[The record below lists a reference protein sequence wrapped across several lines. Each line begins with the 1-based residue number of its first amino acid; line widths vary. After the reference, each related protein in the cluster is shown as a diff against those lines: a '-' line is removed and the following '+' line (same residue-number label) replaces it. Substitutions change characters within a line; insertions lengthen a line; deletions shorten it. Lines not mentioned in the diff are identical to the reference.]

1 MEIEKIIEYLLI
13 GNLRS
18 QAIIYEM
25 QNTNDINIVNEVKLL
40 FAIYLDKKI
49 TKEESTKV
57 ESFYINISSEKIIM
71 IAKTNISFTLEQN
84 TELFE
89 RINKYALDPKSSRL
103 KMWRRKK
110 LSLSAKITNLIYDYF
125 QYINANKQ
133 VISEAYFKIGPKIQN
148 YASKK
153 DRIDSNR
160 INFKNNNNS
169 LVSMDNTRSIDVD
182 KSSMRQ
188 IINGSINNNSNNI
201 NINNVNISDD
211 KTEDENIKVNYPN
224 NNIYNNNRN
233 KNKGNNLILNDNKEL
248 DNTNIS
254 KSSNKYE
261 IVLNKNSNNSPK
273 KAPPKEKREIS
284 WKRVII
290 IFILVLVVLIIIGS
304 IYLII
309 INSYSYR

>member
-18 QAIIYEM
+18 QTIIYEM

-40 FAIYLDKKI
+40 FAIYLDKHNI
-49 TKEESTKV
+49 KEESAKF

-84 TELFE
+84 KELFE

-133 VISEAYFKIGPKIQN
+133 VISEAYFKIGTKSQN
-148 YASKK
+148 NVSKK
-153 DRIDSNR
+153 M
-160 INFKNNNNS
+160 NFKYNNNS
-169 LVSMDNTRSIDVD
+169 LVSLDNTRTLDID

-188 IINGSINNNSNNI
+188 IINGSINNNNNNMNNI
-201 NINNVNISDD
+201 NISDD
-211 KTEDENIKVNYPN
+211 KTEIVNIKVNYPN

-233 KNKGNNLILNDNKEL
+233 KNKGNNLILNDNKDL

-254 KSSNKYE
+254 KSSN
-261 IVLNKNSNNSPK
+261 ILGNNNSNNYSI
-273 KAPPKEKREIS
+273 KASQKREWKIS

-290 IFILVLVVLIIIGS
+290 IFILVLIVLIIIGS

>member
-18 QAIIYEM
+18 QTIIYEL
-25 QNTNDINIVNEVKLL
+25 QNTDDINIVNEIKLL
-40 FAIYLDKKI
+40 FAIYIDKI
-49 TKEESTKV
+49 NLKEESTKV
-57 ESFYINISSEKIIM
+57 ESYYINISSEKIIM

-133 VISEAYFKIGPKIQN
+133 VISEAHFKIGAKSQN
-148 YASKK
+148 NASKK
-153 DRIDSNR
+153 M
-160 INFKNNNNS
+160 NFKYNNNS
-169 LVSMDNTRSIDVD
+169 LINLDNTRNIDVD
-182 KSSMRQ
+182 KSSTRQ
-188 IINGSINNNSNNI
+188 IINGSINNNNMNNI
-201 NINNVNISDD
+201 NISDD
-211 KTEDENIKVNYPN
+211 KTEVVNIKVNYPS
-224 NNIYNNNRN
+224 NNIYNNNRY
-233 KNKGNNLILNDNKEL
+233 KNKGNNLILNDNKDL
-248 DNTNIS
+248 NNTNIS
-254 KSSNKYE
+254 KSSNIMK
-261 IVLNKNSNNSPK
+261 NNNSNNYSI
-273 KAPPKEKREIS
+273 KASQKGKMKIS

-290 IFILVLVVLIIIGS
+290 IFILVLIVLIIIGS

>member
-18 QAIIYEM
+18 QTIIYEM

-40 FAIYLDKKI
+40 FAIYLDKHNV
-49 TKEESTKV
+49 KEESAKV

-84 TELFE
+84 KELFE

-133 VISEAYFKIGPKIQN
+133 VISEAYFKIGTKSQN
-148 YASKK
+148 NVSKK
-153 DRIDSNR
+153 M
-160 INFKNNNNS
+160 NFKYNNNS
-169 LVSMDNTRSIDVD
+169 LVSLDNTRTLDVD

-188 IINGSINNNSNNI
+188 IINGSINNNNNNNNMNNI
-201 NINNVNISDD
+201 NISDD
-211 KTEDENIKVNYPN
+211 KTEIVNIKVNYPN

-233 KNKGNNLILNDNKEL
+233 KNKGNNLILNDNKDL

-254 KSSNKYE
+254 KSSN
-261 IVLNKNSNNSPK
+261 ILGNNNSNNYSI
-273 KAPPKEKREIS
+273 KASQKREWKIS

-290 IFILVLVVLIIIGS
+290 IFILVLIVLIIIGS

>member
-18 QAIIYEM
+18 QTIIYEM

-40 FAIYLDKKI
+40 FAIYLDKHNI
-49 TKEESTKV
+49 KEESAKV

-84 TELFE
+84 KELFE

-133 VISEAYFKIGPKIQN
+133 VISEAYFKIGTKSQN
-148 YASKK
+148 NVSKK
-153 DRIDSNR
+153 M
-160 INFKNNNNS
+160 NFKYNNNS
-169 LVSMDNTRSIDVD
+169 LVSLDNTRTLDVD

-188 IINGSINNNSNNI
+188 IINGSINNNNNMNNI
-201 NINNVNISDD
+201 NISDD
-211 KTEDENIKVNYPN
+211 KTEIVNIKVNYPN
-224 NNIYNNNRN
+224 NNIYDNNRN
-233 KNKGNNLILNDNKEL
+233 KNKGNNLILNDNKDL

-254 KSSNKYE
+254 KSSN
-261 IVLNKNSNNSPK
+261 ILGNNNSNNYSI
-273 KAPPKEKREIS
+273 KASQKREWKIS

-290 IFILVLVVLIIIGS
+290 IFILVLIVLIIIGS

>member
-18 QAIIYEM
+18 QTIIYEL
-25 QNTNDINIVNEVKLL
+25 QNTDDINIVNEVKLL
-40 FAIYLDKKI
+40 FAIYIDKI
-49 TKEESTKV
+49 NLKEESTKV
-57 ESFYINISSEKIIM
+57 ESYYINISSDKIIM

-133 VISEAYFKIGPKIQN
+133 VISEAHFKMGAKSQN
-148 YASKK
+148 NASKK
-153 DRIDSNR
+153 M
-160 INFKNNNNS
+160 NFKFNNNS
-169 LVSMDNTRSIDVD
+169 LISLDNTRNIDVD
-182 KSSMRQ
+182 KSSTRQ
-188 IINGSINNNSNNI
+188 IINGSINNNNNMNNI
-201 NINNVNISDD
+201 NISDD
-211 KTEDENIKVNYPN
+211 KTEVVNIKANYPS
-224 NNIYNNNRN
+224 NNIYNNNRY
-233 KNKGNNLILNDNKEL
+233 KNKGNNLILNDNKDL

-254 KSSNKYE
+254 KSSN
-261 IVLNKNSNNSPK
+261 IMQNNNSNNYSI
-273 KAPPKEKREIS
+273 KASQKGKMKIS

-290 IFILVLVVLIIIGS
+290 IFILVLIVLIIIGS

>member
-18 QAIIYEM
+18 QTIIYEM

-40 FAIYLDKKI
+40 FAIYLDKHNI
-49 TKEESTKV
+49 KEESAKF

-84 TELFE
+84 KELFE

-133 VISEAYFKIGPKIQN
+133 VISEAYFKIGTKSQN
-148 YASKK
+148 NVSKK
-153 DRIDSNR
+153 M
-160 INFKNNNNS
+160 NFKYNNNS
-169 LVSMDNTRSIDVD
+169 LVSLDNTRTLDVD

-188 IINGSINNNSNNI
+188 IINGSINNNNNNMNNI
-201 NINNVNISDD
+201 NISDD
-211 KTEDENIKVNYPN
+211 KTEIVNIKVNYPN

-233 KNKGNNLILNDNKEL
+233 KNKGNNLILNDNKDL

-254 KSSNKYE
+254 KSSN
-261 IVLNKNSNNSPK
+261 ILGNNNSNNYSI
-273 KAPPKEKREIS
+273 KASQKREWKIS

-290 IFILVLVVLIIIGS
+290 IFILVLIVLIIIGS